1 MGRIVAIDYGAKRT
15 GLAVS
20 DPLQLIAGALDTVP
34 TAELVAR
41 LKAYA
46 AQNAVE
52 LFVVGKPLQ
61 MNGEPSATYAAT
73 QALVERLQREFPAA
87 KVAWYDERF
96 TSRMAMRT
104 MVESGIGRQKR
115 RDKALVDRISAT
127 IILQSYMDSKKQ
139 DTI

>member
-41 LKAYA
+41 LKAYV
-46 AQNAVE
+46 AQNEVE
-52 LFVVGKPLQ
+52 VFVVGRPLQ
-61 MNGEPSATYAAT
+61 MTGEPSATYAAT
-73 QALVERLQREFPAA
+73 QSLVERLQREFPAA
-87 KVAWYDERF
+87 RVAWYDERF
-96 TSRMAMRT
+96 TSRMALRT

-127 IILQSYMDSKKQ
+127 IILQSYMDSKKE